1 MINMSSKST
10 TGLNTANTDG
20 PYSASNV
27 KGNLQLFSA
36 AKASSDGV
44 QVGSV
49 AESLKSASVLEAAE
63 GDDRLVTPSEKT
75 EKRIPVKD
83 GPEGPGV
90 ASAQI
95 VAKDDASEFA
105 SEQEVALED
114 ESLGEEVSIDDR
126 TMQEMSS
133 SEVGLISKPSPITTV
148 QRVDD
153 ARGLQERGDE
163 PDDEKKN
170 AVESAEGREEE
181 GVRR

>member
-1 MINMSSKST
+1 MGRWGPDRGSVSSSSKSGKKRRKRRSTINVVDILYHDESGQDPPTSAAVGGDVPQMINMSSKST

-49 AESLKSASVLEAAE
+49 AERLNSASVVVAAD
-63 GDDRLVTPSEKT
+63 GDDRLTQSEKA

-90 ASAQI
+90 A
-95 VAKDDASEFA
+95 
-105 SEQEVALED
+105 LRR
-114 ESLGEEVSIDDR
+114 LWR
-126 TMQEMSS
+126 RMM
-133 SEVGLISKPSPITTV
+133 
-148 QRVDD
+148 
-153 ARGLQERGDE
+153 LQNFHR
-163 PDDEKKN
+163 
-170 AVESAEGREEE
+170 S
-181 GVRR
+181 RR